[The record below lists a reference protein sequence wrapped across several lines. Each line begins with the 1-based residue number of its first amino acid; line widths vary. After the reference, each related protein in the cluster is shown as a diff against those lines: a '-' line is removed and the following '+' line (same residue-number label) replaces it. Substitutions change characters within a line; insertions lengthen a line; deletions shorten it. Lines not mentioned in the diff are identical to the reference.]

1 MSIDV
6 TEADEMTPESRRFK
20 EQRSPA
26 MVQRRMST
34 LRRSRR
40 SNTFFSCMSLSLM
53 ESAPSCDGRLYVLSL
68 GTDLYVGGCGEEA
81 MSDCEDDDA

>member
-6 TEADEMTPESRRFK
+6 TEADEMTPESSRFN

-34 LRRSRR
+34 FRRSRR
-40 SNTFFSCMSLSLM
+40 SSTFFSCISCSLI
-53 ESAPSCDGRLYVLSL
+53 ESAPSWDGRLYVLSL
-68 GTDLYVGGCGEEA
+68 GTDLYVGGCGEA